1 MKQSTNPVVMTINE
15 CFSATAKPEAQSLM
29 NLYSTIGKFI
39 AKEENSSFVAELA
52 KEITKKCASL
62 KGFSARNLR
71 RMRDFHVT
79 YSGDDVLLAEAKTIG
94 WTQNTVIMERC
105 DSLEEMAFYVA
116 LVQKQGLSKSELIS
130 EIASNAYE
138 TVKQMNLMAK
148 VAEIH
153 ETVLL
158 PVAPVHPKGTSFRA
172 SHSVKGTSKDTSKAM
187 QRNVRPPVGKG
198 QHFLQGSSPPRWKPK
213 ILMKYHLHRLSQL
226 FAGNAYEKELWRAS
240 QIGVRA
246 KMF

>member
-1 MKQSTNPVVMTINE
+1 MKQSTNQVVMAINE
-15 CFSATAKPEAQSLM
+15 CFSATAKPEAQTLM
-29 NLYSTIGKFI
+29 NLYSTIGEI
-39 AKEENSSFVAELA
+39 IVKEESSSFVAELA
-52 KEITKKCASL
+52 KEITKNCAGV

-71 RMRDFHVT
+71 RMRDFYIT
-79 YSGDDVLLAEAKTIG
+79 YSSDEVLLAEAKTIG
-94 WTQNTVIMERC
+94 WTQNTIIMESC
-105 DSLEEMAFYVA
+105 ASLEEMTFYVA
-116 LVQKQGLSKSELIS
+116 MVQKQGLSKSELIS

-138 TVKQMNLMAK
+138 TVKLMNLMAK

-158 PVAPVHPKGTSFRA
+158 PVAPV
-172 SHSVKGTSKDTSKAM
+172 SHSVKGGSKVTSKSM

-198 QHFLQGSSPPRWKPK
+198 QHFLQGSSPPRWKPR
-213 ILMKYHLHRLSQL
+213 ILMRFHLHRLSQL

-246 KMF
+246 KLY